1 MEKLV
6 IEGGV
11 PLEGEV
17 PISGAKNASLPLM
30 AATLLAPGV
39 HTFTHFPRLRDIHT
53 MERLLRY
60 MGARTGW
67 DEAFSVDTTAI
78 HRPEAP
84 YDLVKTMRASVLVLG
99 PLTARYGR
107 ARVSLPGG
115 CAIGARPINL
125 HLRGLEEMGARID
138 LEEGYVVVQAPRLRG
153 TTITF
158 DQVTVTGTENLMM
171 AASLAEG
178 ETVLENAAREP
189 EVEDLAD
196 YLVEMG
202 ARIEG
207 AGTAVIR
214 IQGVDHLRPTSAH
227 RVIPDRIET
236 GTYLVA
242 AGITGGRLRLTGC
255 RPDHLDA
262 VIRKLEAAGVRIT
275 TGPDFIEAQAPEGGI
290 RSVDATTWPYPGFP
304 TDMQAQF
311 MALMTLGDGVSVIKE
326 QIFENRFMHVSELRR
341 LGADIRL
348 DGRSA
353 VVRGVPRLSGAPVM
367 ATDLRA
373 SASLVLA
380 GLAARGRTHVSRIY
394 HLERG
399 YEDLDRK
406 LQAVGARI
414 RREKE

>member
-1 MEKLV
+1 MDKLV
-6 IEGGV
+6 IEGGI
-11 PLEGEV
+11 PLQGTIC
-17 PISGAKNASLPLM
+17 ISGAKNAALPLM
-30 AATLLAPGV
+30 AASLLAPGRHV
-39 HTFTHFPRLRDIHT
+39 FTNVPRLRDIRT
-53 MERLLRY
+53 MERLLQH
-60 MGARTGW
+60 MGARTQHQ
-67 DEAFSVDTTAI
+67 DALTIDTSHITQ
-78 HRPEAP
+78 PEAP
-84 YDLVKTMRASVLVLG
+84 YELVKTMRASVLVLG
-99 PLTARYGR
+99 PLAARYGR

-115 CAIGARPINL
+115 CAIGARPIDL
-125 HLRGLEEMGARID
+125 HLRGLQAMGAHVE
-138 LEEGYVVVQAPRLRG
+138 LEGGYVHVHCDRLRG
-153 TTITF
+153 TAFTF

-171 AASLAEG
+171 AACLADG

-189 EVEDLAD
+189 EVVDLAD
-196 YLVEMG
+196 YLTAMG

-207 AGTAVIR
+207 VGTAIVRIR
-214 IQGVDHLRPTSAH
+214 GVESLNPGTH

-242 AGITGGRLRLTGC
+242 AGITGGRLRLTQC
-255 RPDHLDA
+255 RPDHVDA
-262 VIRKLEAAGVRIT
+262 ILRKLQDAGMTITQDGETLTAEASK
-275 TGPDFIEAQAPEGGI
+275 GPI
-290 RSVDATTWPYPGFP
+290 RSVNATTWPYPGFP

-311 MALMTLGDGVSVIKE
+311 MALMTLGNGVSVIKE

-341 LGADIRL
+341 LGADIVL

-353 VVRGVPRLSGAPVM
+353 VVRGVPFLSGAPVM

-380 GLAARGRTHVSRIY
+380 GLAARGRTDVSRIY

-399 YEDLDRK
+399 YENLDGK